1 MESTAFDNVVYIDN
15 NGILKVHTRLR
26 VQQYILLSSSRR
38 VQAVQ
43 TCSVERTQGG
53 KSTAVDNV
61 VCSGDNGIFRVHT
74 RLRVQHYILLSSS
87 RRVQAVQ
94 TC

>member
-38 VQAVQ
+38 VQAVE
-43 TCSVERTQGG
+43 TCSVERT
-53 KSTAVDNV
+53 
-61 VCSGDNGIFRVHT
+61 
-74 RLRVQHYILLSSS
+74 
-87 RRVQAVQ
+87 
-94 TC
+94 